1 MENVTLPKHLK
12 RIELRAFMYS
22 KIKTLVIPEE
32 VNYIGDA
39 SFSRCDSLE
48 SVKILSNNITFDGYS
63 FFGACYKLSQYE
75 GYYASEDNRCLVVDG
90 VLKDI
95 APAGLTEYTIPDG
108 IKEIGGYSF
117 MNYSN
122 FEKISIS
129 ESVTKIGKYAFNNC
143 QGFTEITIPK
153 NVTTIEEYAFKN
165 CLRLVKFYCEPTAPP
180 MIMQMAF
187 DGTHNQLQIY
197 VPTTAINVYK
207 TANVWKDY
215 ADKIVGYDF

>member
-1 MENVTLPKHLK
+1 
-12 RIELRAFMYS
+12 
-22 KIKTLVIPEE
+22 LVIPEE

-39 SFSRCDSLE
+39 SFSLCENLE

-63 FFGACYKLSQYE
+63 FFGACYKLSRYE

-95 APAGLTEYTIPDG
+95 APTGLTEYTIPDG

-143 QGFTEITIPK
+143 QGLTEITIPK
-153 NVTTIEEYAFKN
+153 TVTTIEEYIFCE
-165 CLRLVKFYCEPTAPP
+165 CLRLAKVYCESTTPPT
-180 MIMQMAF
+180 IMQFAF
-187 DGTHNQLQIY
+187 DKTHGQLQIY
-197 VPTTAINVYK
+197 VPTTAVNAYK
-207 TANVWKDY
+207 SAEGWKDY
-215 ADKIVGYDF
+215 ADKIVGYNF